1 MVTEKGIE
9 KNTERIISVRKIDE
23 EVKDLI
29 LLFNDYANELRNLL
43 HQEIEIPFKLDKML
57 EIEIEY
63 DEPIRL
69 NEFYSK
75 EIFNS
80 AKVYVTGL
88 RIIDGAI
95 QFWLRDI
102 KGNVITEK
110 IYLGEN
116 AGKLQVWEYYLIALV
131 SQTIPIYT
139 EDKRAELASFYS
151 ELKELVNNAK

>member
-1 MVTEKGIE
+1 MKHEKE
-9 KNTERIISVRKIDE
+9 TERIISVRKINDE
-23 EVKDLI
+23 AKDLI

-43 HQEIEIPFKLDKML
+43 HQEIEIPFKLDRIL
-57 EIEIEY
+57 EIEIKY

-69 NEFYSK
+69 NEFYAK
-75 EIFNS
+75 EVFNS
-80 AKVYVTGL
+80 TKVYITGL
-88 RIIDGAI
+88 RISDSAI

-102 KGNVITEK
+102 KGNVMTEK

-116 AGKLQVWEYYLIALV
+116 AGKLQVWEYYLVALV
-131 SQTIPIYT
+131 SNVLPVYT